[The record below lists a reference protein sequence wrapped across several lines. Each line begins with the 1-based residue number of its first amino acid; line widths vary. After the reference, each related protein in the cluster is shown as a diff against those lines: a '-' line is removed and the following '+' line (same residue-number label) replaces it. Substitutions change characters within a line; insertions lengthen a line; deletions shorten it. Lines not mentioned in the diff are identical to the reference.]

1 MEKYIENIAKKII
14 EVAEK
19 ENQQL
24 MAIAKSGANSKIG
37 IFHMP
42 ELAFAYE
49 CGKQIMQ
56 DANKIFGDNIP
67 EWCRELDLGNGGPT
81 DLVFAFSDGRKI
93 AIEFKMRDTGDA
105 YRKDLLKLSN
115 IKDHNVTRIFCA
127 IIDTLEKD
135 LPYDG
140 RVTRINA
147 FHEMGFQVENALPSE
162 TNEFITFK
170 TNQTWYTSNVSAL
183 VGIWVLET
191 L

>member
-1 MEKYIENIAKKII
+1 MEKYIENIATKIV

-19 ENQQL
+19 ENQAL
-24 MAIAKSGANSKIG
+24 MTIAKSGLNSKIG

-56 DANKIFGDNIP
+56 DAKEIFGDNIP
-67 EWCRELDLGNGGPT
+67 QWCRELVLDKKVGPT
-81 DLVFAFSDGRKI
+81 DLVFVFNDGQKI

-105 YRKDLLKLSN
+105 YHKDLLKLSN

-127 IIDTLEKD
+127 IIDTFEKD
-135 LPYDG
+135 LQDDG
-140 RVTRINA
+140 RVIKIND
-147 FHEMGFQVENALPSE
+147 F
-162 TNEFITFK
+162 NEESSFKVKSVGDLKSFK
-170 TNQTWYTSNVSAL
+170 TNQTWYANNVSAL
-183 VGIWVLET
+183 VGIWKLEI